1 MENTEYAGFWVR
13 VGAMLVDAVI
23 VMIALLVPLS
33 FIYGESYWTDTQ
45 LIYGFWDLLLQYIVP
60 FVATIWFWIRH
71 RATPGKMATKL

>member
-45 LIYGFWDLLLQYIVP
+45 LIYGF
-60 FVATIWFWIRH
+60 
-71 RATPGKMATKL
+71 